1 MRVPLNLPPT
11 AEPPPGVEVLTLSDL
26 EQLAL
31 LNNPSIGRAQA
42 MVAAAQGNWVQVG
55 LPPNLAWGYSGQQF
69 GSGPRPTNQAQHGL
83 LIEGELIMG
92 GKLKLNRAV
101 AEWEVG
107 RAQQNLFAQQQR
119 VLTDVH
125 VAFYEAL
132 IAQRNLDLAE
142 QLLKSAGDAQATAR
156 TLLRIGE
163 TARIDLNQ
171 TMLETFAAENNLNDA
186 RQRHFAAWQIL
197 RSVLGMPLLPAAV
210 LRGDLESIPDNLDF
224 DDTLRRLLA
233 VSPEIGAAVANLNR
247 AQAVLIRARREPI
260 PNIRFA
266 GGPQED
272 ESINGKTDASLQVA
286 IPLPF
291 INRNQGAIAQARAE
305 LTAAQRALEQTELS
319 LQNRLAPIYERYASA
334 AYRVRRY
341 RESMLPVAQETLDG
355 VRRLWS
361 GGEYP
366 FLSYLTAQRT
376 YFQLNQQYLQSL
388 LDLRTATAQIDGLL
402 LNNSLNTAP

>member
-1 MRVPLNLPPT
+1 MRFPCAKASRGRPMQAPHWIASDPTLLAWRRALDLMQIARRTAVAALLLTSICRTGLYAQQPVTVRPASLAQQPETIPPPYPPLHQASPERADQMRVPLTLPTTP
-11 AEPPPGVEVLTLSDL
+11 EPPPAAEVLTLSDL

-42 MVAAAQGNWVQVG
+42 MVVAAQGNWVQVG

-83 LIEGELIMG
+83 LIEGELVMG
-92 GKLKLNRAV
+92 GKLRLNRAV

-119 VLTDVH
+119 VLTDVR

-132 IAQRNLDLAE
+132 IAQRNLELAE
-142 QLLKSAGDAQATAR
+142 QLLKIARDAQATAQ

-171 TMLETFAAENNLNDA
+171 ASIEMFAAENNLNDA

-197 RSVLGMPLLPAAV
+197 RSVLGMPLLPAAA

-233 VSPEIGAAVANLNR
+233 VSPEIGAAVANLSR
-247 AQAVLIRARREPI
+247 AQAVLMRARREPI

-272 ESINGKTDASLQVA
+272 ESINGKTDASL
-286 IPLPF
+286 
-291 INRNQGAIAQARAE
+291 
-305 LTAAQRALEQTELS
+305 
-319 LQNRLAPIYERYASA
+319 
-334 AYRVRRY
+334 
-341 RESMLPVAQETLDG
+341 
-355 VRRLWS
+355 
-361 GGEYP
+361 
-366 FLSYLTAQRT
+366 
-376 YFQLNQQYLQSL
+376 
-388 LDLRTATAQIDGLL
+388 
-402 LNNSLNTAP
+402 